1 MDLNQLTILSDQSH
15 ISELIAQAHKV
26 ILASSSPSSENLWK
40 WNNDPHPLIYMREI
54 ADKQITEMLAHQ
66 RGRSSFKATHF
77 FEHILGGST
86 QMSLFWTLFWVN
98 HSQEHPFSAPFWTL
112 ELFWTLF
119 RGLKS
124 WFALKNVF
132 FSGFALSTAFLSAQT
147 TYMALLAPLIW
158 EICQFWVFFAKMPSF
173 RKSAKMSVF

>member
-1 MDLNQLTILSDQSH
+1 MTLIPWYTWEKSLINKSQRCWPIREVGRVLGQPTFLS
-15 ISELIAQAHKV
+15 I
-26 ILASSSPSSENLWK
+26 
-40 WNNDPHPLIYMREI
+40 
-54 ADKQITEMLAHQ
+54 
-66 RGRSSFKATHF
+66 F
-77 FEHILGGST
+77 LGGST

-124 WFALKNVF
+124 WFALKNVS

-158 EICQFWVFFAKMPSF
+158 EICQFWVFFTKILHKAFWVSH
-173 RKSAKMSVF
+173 SCTISNLSVFPYLVSCVVFVFLTPWLAPLADAIKDSF